1 MNDMV
6 EMKKAFA
13 EVHDILKHSELEI
26 QEKIPKKF
34 LDMLEENE
42 DKNYIINIDYDKDIN
57 NQELLPY
64 TRDILAMVY
73 TDYLCSKEEKEKF
86 LLENEKVIEEQETQ
100 QIIEKNK
107 AMGENLNN
115 TSITL
120 IKKEK
125 WYQKI
130 IKFILGKRGN

>member
-42 DKNYIINIDYDKDIN
+42 DKNYILNIDYYKDIN

-64 TRDILAMVY
+64 TRDILAMIY
-73 TDYLCSKEEKEKF
+73 TDYLCSKEEREKF
-86 LLENEKVIEEQETQ
+86 LLENEQVIEEHEKQKVL
-100 QIIEKNK
+100 EKNK
-107 AMGENLNN
+107 EIEENLNN

-125 WYQKI
+125 WYKKI
-130 IKFILGKRGN
+130 IKFIFGRRGN

>member
-1 MNDMV
+1 
-6 EMKKAFA
+6 MKKAFA

-57 NQELLPY
+57 NQKLLPY

-130 IKFILGKRGN
+130 IKFIFDKRGN

>member
-1 MNDMV
+1 MDDMV

-13 EVHDILKHSELEI
+13 EVNDILKHSELEI

-42 DKNYIINIDYDKDIN
+42 DKNYKLNIDYDKDIN

-64 TRDILAMVY
+64 TRDILAMIY

-86 LLENEKVIEEQETQ
+86 LLENEQLFEELEKQKVLEE
-100 QIIEKNK
+100 NK
-107 AMGENLNN
+107 AREENLNN

-130 IKFILGKRGN
+130 IKFIFNRRGN

>member
-1 MNDMV
+1 MNDMG

-130 IKFILGKRGN
+130 IKFVFDKRGN

>member
-1 MNDMV
+1 MDDMV

-26 QEKIPKKF
+26 QDKIPKKF

-86 LLENEKVIEEQETQ
+86 LLENEKVIEEQERQ

-130 IKFILGKRGN
+130 IKFIFGRRGN

>member
-1 MNDMV
+1 MNDMG

-57 NQELLPY
+57 NQKLLPY

-73 TDYLCSKEEKEKF
+73 TDYLCSNEEKEKF

-130 IKFILGKRGN
+130 IKFIFDKRGN

>member
-1 MNDMV
+1 MNDMG

-57 NQELLPY
+57 NQKLLPY

-130 IKFILGKRGN
+130 IKFIFDKRGN

>member
-1 MNDMV
+1 MNDMG

-57 NQELLPY
+57 NQKLLPY

-100 QIIEKNK
+100 QE
-107 AMGENLNN
+107 AQG
-115 TSITL
+115 
-120 IKKEK
+120 
-125 WYQKI
+125 
-130 IKFILGKRGN
+130 

>member
-1 MNDMV
+1 MDDMV

-26 QEKIPKKF
+26 QDKIPKNF
-34 LDMLEENE
+34 LDILEENE

-86 LLENEKVIEEQETQ
+86 LLEDEKVIKEQERQ
-100 QIIEKNK
+100 RIIEKNK
-107 AMGENLNN
+107 ERGENLNN

-130 IKFILGKRGN
+130 IKFIFDRRGN

>member
-1 MNDMV
+1 MCLM
-6 EMKKAFA
+6 
-13 EVHDILKHSELEI
+13 
-26 QEKIPKKF
+26 
-34 LDMLEENE
+34 
-42 DKNYIINIDYDKDIN
+42 KNYIINIDYDKDIN
-57 NQELLPY
+57 NQKLLPY

-125 WYQKI
+125 WYQKT
-130 IKFILGKRGN
+130 IKFIFDKRGN

>member
-1 MNDMV
+1 MDDMV

-26 QEKIPKKF
+26 QDKIPKKF

-86 LLENEKVIEEQETQ
+86 LLEDEKVIKEQERQ
-100 QIIEKNK
+100 RIIEKNK
-107 AMGENLNN
+107 EMGENLNN

-130 IKFILGKRGN
+130 IKFIFVRRGN